1 MLKDTFKKLREKA
14 GISQQ
19 EVATK
24 AGLSWSL
31 IAQIEQGKKS
41 DVRVSTLL
49 GLAKAL
55 GVDAGVLLAAFAEAS
70 EVAAGGDGGADVDV
84 DANAA
89 KRGLAKKQRQRKAKV
104 EKGNGRRKK

>member
-1 MLKDTFKKLREKA
+1 MLKDKFKKLREKA

-31 IAQIEQGKKS
+31 IAQIEQGKKI

-55 GVDAGVLLAAFAEAS
+55 GVDAGVLLAAFAEVS
-70 EVAAGGDGGADVDV
+70 EVVAGGNGDADVD
-84 DANAA
+84 AHAA
-89 KRGLAKKQRQRKAKV
+89 TRGLAKKQRQRKVKA

>member
-1 MLKDTFKKLREKA
+1 MLKDKFKKLREKA

-31 IAQIEQGKKS
+31 IAQIEQAKKS

-55 GVDAGVLLAAFAEAS
+55 GVDAGVLLAAFAEAN
-70 EVAAGGDGGADVDV
+70 EVAAGGDADVDV

-89 KRGLAKKQRQRKAKV
+89 TNKRVKKQAKRKVKA

>member
-1 MLKDTFKKLREKA
+1 MLKDVFKKLREKA

-31 IAQIEQGKKS
+31 IAQIEQGKKI

-49 GLAKAL
+49 GIAKAL

-70 EVAAGGDGGADVDV
+70 EVAGGDGDADV

-89 KRGLAKKQRQRKAKV
+89 TNERVKKQAKRNVKA

>member
-1 MLKDTFKKLREKA
+1 MLKDKFKKLREKA

-49 GLAKAL
+49 GIAKAL

-70 EVAAGGDGGADVDV
+70 EVVAGRDGNADVDV

-89 KRGLAKKQRQRKAKV
+89 TRGLAKKQRQRKVKA

>member
-1 MLKDTFKKLREKA
+1 MLKDKFKKLREKA
-14 GISQQ
+14 GLSQQ

-49 GLAKAL
+49 GIAKAL
-55 GVDAGVLLAAFAEAS
+55 GVDAGVLLAAFAEAF
-70 EVAAGGDGGADVDV
+70 EAAGGDGDADVD
-84 DANAA
+84 AHAA
-89 KRGLAKKQRQRKAKV
+89 TRGLAKKQRQRKVKA

>member
-1 MLKDTFKKLREKA
+1 MLKDIFKKLREKA
-14 GISQQ
+14 GLSQQ

-55 GVDAGVLLAAFAEAS
+55 GVDANELLAVFAEAS
-70 EVAAGGDGGADVDV
+70 EAAADGDGDADVDV

-89 KRGLAKKQRQRKAKV
+89 TNERVKKQAKRNV
-104 EKGNGRRKK
+104 K

>member
-1 MLKDTFKKLREKA
+1 MLKDKFKKLREKA
-14 GISQQ
+14 RISQQ
-19 EVATK
+19 EVATR

-31 IAQIEQGKKS
+31 IAQIEQGKKI

-55 GVDAGVLLAAFAEAS
+55 GVDANELLAAFAEAS
-70 EVAAGGDGGADVDV
+70 EVVAGGDADA
-84 DANAA
+84 DADAA
-89 KRGLAKKQRQRKAKV
+89 TRGLAKKQIQRKVKA

>member
-1 MLKDTFKKLREKA
+1 MLKDKFKKLREKA

-31 IAQIEQGKKS
+31 IAQIEQGKKN

-49 GLAKAL
+49 GIAKAL
-55 GVDAGVLLAAFAEAS
+55 GVDASVLLAAFAEAS
-70 EVAAGGDGGADVDV
+70 EVATGGDGDADVPRDES
-84 DANAA
+84 
-89 KRGLAKKQRQRKAKV
+89 AKKRDERKGKA
-104 EKGNGRRKK
+104 EKGKRRQKN

>member
-1 MLKDTFKKLREKA
+1 MLKDKFKKLREKA
-14 GISQQ
+14 GLSQQ

-49 GLAKAL
+49 GIAKAL
-55 GVDAGVLLAAFAEAS
+55 GVDAGVLLAAFAEAF
-70 EVAAGGDGGADVDV
+70 EAAGGDGDADVDT
-84 DANAA
+84 DAHAA
-89 KRGLAKKQRQRKAKV
+89 TRVPAKKQMQRKAKV

>member
-1 MLKDTFKKLREKA
+1 MLKDKFKKLREKA

-19 EVATK
+19 EVATE

-31 IAQIEQGKKS
+31 IAQIEQGKKN

-49 GLAKAL
+49 GLARAL

-70 EVAAGGDGGADVDV
+70 EVAAGGDGDADVDAHV
-84 DANAA
+84 AT
-89 KRGLAKKQRQRKAKV
+89 RGLAKKQIQPKVKA